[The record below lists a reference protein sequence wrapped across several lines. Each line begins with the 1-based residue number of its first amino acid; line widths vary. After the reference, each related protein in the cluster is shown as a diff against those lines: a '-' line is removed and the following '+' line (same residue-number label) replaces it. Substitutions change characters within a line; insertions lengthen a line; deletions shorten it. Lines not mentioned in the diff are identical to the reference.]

1 LLVFVDACGLPFATM
16 LMDKSVVE
24 EQHPSYIDM
33 LWTSQ
38 FGSDLVLNIGAI
50 MMDFSTGDFTAHVIM
65 ILSRFTTTYFI
76 ASELILYSSMRTMT
90 N

>member
-1 LLVFVDACGLPFATM
+1 
-16 LMDKSVVE
+16 MDKSGRSLVE
-24 EQHPSYIDM
+24 S
-33 LWTSQ
+33 
-38 FGSDLVLNIGAI
+38 SDLVLNIGAI

-65 ILSRFTTTYFI
+65 ILSSFTTTFI